1 MIGVGCIPPKTAIQ
15 GPRFVVELASVYCCA
30 VSDGPGTT
38 ETFGALV
45 TRAGRRRPAYFML
58 RDTNLIHQDMESENA
73 KRGRWNVAHNAGIVS
88 LAVMAS
94 RVLGLVRDQVF
105 AILFGAGFHFD
116 AFLTAFRIP
125 NLLRDLFAEGALSA
139 AFVTTFSQ
147 VLATRGEKEAIRLSN
162 RVATLMTLVIT
173 AISLIAW
180 WYAPAIVQ
188 LLAPGFFDVP
198 GKAELTVKLTR
209 IMIPFLLFI
218 ALAAQAMGILN
229 ARGRFGIPALASA
242 FFNIG
247 SIVGGLLLGFL
258 VGPAIGLSGIEGM
271 AYGTLIGGFL
281 QFAVQWP
288 SLLRTGFSYRPMI
301 SLRDP
306 GVRQIFSLMG
316 PAIIGTAAVQ
326 VNVFVNTNF
335 ASSIIDP
342 GTGAVANGPVSW
354 LSYAFR
360 FMQFPIG
367 VFGVAIATAALPP
380 LSRSSAQTDYNEFR
394 RTLAHS
400 LALVFLLCV
409 PSAVGLAVLGRPIV
423 ALIFQY
429 GRFTAFDTVQTGDAL
444 AAYSIGLAGYAAVK
458 VLSPAFYALGD
469 ARTPMLISLGSIAVN
484 YVMNSLLVG
493 PFGHVGL
500 AFSTST
506 VALVNFILLAFLIRR
521 RIGGLEGSRLGMT
534 LLRICVASIP
544 MAAVAWLV
552 NTFCMTLPLIGIV
565 LKLVS
570 VSASITLAAIIFY
583 GACRLF
589 RVDGLDEAI
598 EAVAGRFL
606 RVLRRK

>member
-1 MIGVGCIPPKTAIQ
+1 
-15 GPRFVVELASVYCCA
+15 
-30 VSDGPGTT
+30 
-38 ETFGALV
+38 
-45 TRAGRRRPAYFML
+45 ML
-58 RDTNLIHQDMESENA
+58 RDMNLIQDMESEHA
-73 KRGRWNVAHNAGIVS
+73 KRGRSSVARNAGIVS

-105 AILFGAGFHFD
+105 AIFFGAGLYYD

-147 VLATRGEKEAIRLSN
+147 VLATKGEQEAIRLSD
-162 RVATLMTLVIT
+162 RVATLMILVIT
-173 AISLIAW
+173 AISIIGW
-180 WYAPAIVQ
+180 WYAPAIVHM
-188 LLAPGFFDVP
+188 LAPGFYDVP
-198 GKAELTVKLTR
+198 GKAELTIKLTR
-209 IMIPFLLFI
+209 IMIPFLLLV

-242 FFNIG
+242 FFNVG
-247 SIVGGLLLGFL
+247 SILGGLLLGFV
-258 VGPAIGLSGIEGM
+258 VGPAIGLSAIEGM

-288 SLLRTGFSYRPMI
+288 SLVRTGFSYRPMI
-301 SLRDP
+301 SISDP
-306 GVRQIFSLMG
+306 GVRQICSLMG

-326 VNVFVNTNF
+326 VNVFINTNF

-342 GTGAVANGPVSW
+342 ATGAVANGPVSW

-367 VFGVAIATAALPP
+367 VFGVAIATAALPM
-380 LSRSSAQTDYNEFR
+380 LSRSSAQTDYNAFR

-400 LALVFLLCV
+400 LTLVFLLCV

-423 ALIFQY
+423 ALIFEH

-484 YVMNSLLVG
+484 YVMNSLLVA

-500 AFSTST
+500 AFSTSA
-506 VALVNFILLAFLIRR
+506 VALVNFILLALFMRR
-521 RIGGLEGSRLGMT
+521 RIGPLEGSRLGTT
-534 LLRICVASIP
+534 LARICVASIP
-544 MAAVAWLV
+544 MGAVAWLV
-552 NTFCMTLPLIGIV
+552 SEFCGSLPLAGIV
-565 LKLVS
+565 LKLVR
-570 VSASITLAAIIFY
+570 VSAAITLASIAFY
-583 GACRLF
+583 VVCRLL
-589 RVDGLDEAI
+589 RIEELNEAI
-598 EAVAGRFL
+598 EAIAGRFL

>member
-1 MIGVGCIPPKTAIQ
+1 M
-15 GPRFVVELASVYCCA
+15 ASQNPDHA
-30 VSDGPGTT
+30 
-38 ETFGALV
+38 
-45 TRAGRRRPAYFML
+45 RR
-58 RDTNLIHQDMESENA
+58 S
-73 KRGRWNVAHNAGIVS
+73 VARNAGIVS

-105 AILFGAGFHFD
+105 AIFFGAGLYYD

-147 VLATRGEKEAIRLSN
+147 VLATRGEQEAIRLSN
-162 RVATLMTLVIT
+162 RVATLMILVIT
-173 AISLIAW
+173 SISIIGW
-180 WYAPAIVQ
+180 WHAPAIVHM
-188 LLAPGFFDVP
+188 LAPGFYDVP
-198 GKAELTVKLTR
+198 GKAELTIKLTR
-209 IMIPFLLFI
+209 IMIPFLLLV

-242 FFNIG
+242 FFNVG
-247 SIVGGLLLGFL
+247 SILGGLLLGFV
-258 VGPAIGLSGIEGM
+258 VGPAIGLSAIEGM

-288 SLLRTGFSYRPMI
+288 SLARTGFSYRPMI
-301 SLRDP
+301 SISDP

-342 GTGAVANGPVSW
+342 ATGAVANGPVSW

-367 VFGVAIATAALPP
+367 VFGVAIATAVLPT
-380 LSRSSAQTDYNEFR
+380 LSRSGAQTDYNAFR

-400 LALVFLLCV
+400 LTLVFLLCV

-423 ALIFQY
+423 ALIFEH
-429 GRFTAFDTVQTGDAL
+429 GRFTALDTVQTGDAL

-500 AFSTST
+500 AFSTSA
-506 VALVNFILLAFLIRR
+506 VALVNFILLALFMRR
-521 RIGGLEGSRLGMT
+521 RIGALEGSHLGIT
-534 LLRICVASIP
+534 LARICVASIP

-552 NTFCMTLPLIGIV
+552 SEFCGSLPLAEIA
-565 LKLVS
+565 LKLVR
-570 VSASITLAAIIFY
+570 VSASIGLAAITFY
-583 GACRLF
+583 IACRLL
-589 RVDGLDEAI
+589 RIEELNEAI
-598 EAVAGRFL
+598 DAIAG
-606 RVLRRK
+606 RVLRIVRRK

>member
-1 MIGVGCIPPKTAIQ
+1 
-15 GPRFVVELASVYCCA
+15 
-30 VSDGPGTT
+30 
-38 ETFGALV
+38 
-45 TRAGRRRPAYFML
+45 
-58 RDTNLIHQDMESENA
+58 
-73 KRGRWNVAHNAGIVS
+73 
-88 LAVMAS
+88 MAS

-105 AILFGAGFHFD
+105 AIFFGAGLYYD

-147 VLATRGEKEAIRLSN
+147 VLATKGEAEAIRLSN
-162 RVATLMTLVIT
+162 RVATLMILVIT
-173 AISLIAW
+173 SISLVAW
-180 WYAPAIVQ
+180 WHAPTIVMV
-188 LLAPGFFDVP
+188 LAPGFFDVP
-198 GKAELTVKLTR
+198 GKAELTIQLTR
-209 IMIPFLLFI
+209 IMIPFLLFV

-242 FFNIG
+242 FFNVG
-247 SIVGGLLLGFL
+247 SIMGGLLLGF
-258 VGPAIGLSGIEGM
+258 VIGPAIGLSAIEGM
-271 AYGTLIGGFL
+271 AYGALIGGFL

-288 SLLRTGFSYRPMI
+288 SLIRTGFSYRPMI
-301 SLRDP
+301 SLSDP
-306 GVRQIFSLMG
+306 GVRQIFTLMG

-326 VNVFVNTNF
+326 INVFVNTNF

-342 GTGAVANGPVSW
+342 ATGAVANGPVSW

-394 RTLAHS
+394 QTLAHS

-423 ALIFQY
+423 ALIFEH

-458 VLSPAFYALGD
+458 VLSPAFYALGN

-506 VALVNFILLAFLIRR
+506 VALVNFLLLVLFIRR

-534 LLRICVASIP
+534 LLKICAASIP

-552 NTFCMTLPLIGIV
+552 SELCASLPLAGI
-565 LKLVS
+565 LLRLVR
-570 VSASITLAAIIFY
+570 VSASITLAGIAFY
-583 GACRLF
+583 VACKFF
-589 RVDGLDEAI
+589 RVEELDEAVD
-598 EAVAGRFL
+598 AVAGRFL
-606 RVLRRK
+606 RVLRRE